1 MNSLRDLRIGTKIY
15 LVSTITI
22 LIFVVSLVW
31 LYTDYRH
38 QIYTSVEKKLA
49 ASVDTAWG
57 IIDHYSKLVGNG
69 HSLEEAQE
77 LAKNTIKDLRFE
89 GDAYF
94 WINDTQPRMIMHA
107 TNPKLDGEDLSNMA
121 DPDGV
126 KIFVEMVKATAKT
139 GAGTVHYQWNKPGHS
154 TPQPKVSFV
163 KKHPGWNWII
173 GSGVYVD
180 DVAAQVNKV
189 YYTILGI
196 IAGCALISIM
206 LIFLLA
212 RSIARPLQA
221 TVNQIEEIEKGR
233 YQHRLNLNR
242 KDEIGKL
249 AAAMDSLTNSFET
262 VILPMLDQL
271 AKGDISFQPVP
282 RDESDGPQVAL
293 KKVSDNLNETMG
305 TIQNSAKQI
314 TAASGQVS
322 DASQALSQG
331 ATESAASLEEISSS
345 LNQLSGQTRHNAE
358 SASQVN
364 MLSSEAKQGAEDGNN
379 KMKAM
384 VAAMKDISDAGQ
396 NINKII
402 KVIDE
407 IAFQTNLLALNAAVE
422 AARAGQHGKGF
433 AVVAEEVRNLAARS
447 AKAASETAELIA
459 GSVEKTDHGAAI
471 AQQTATALEGIF
483 SSVTK
488 VSDLAEEIATASNE
502 QAEGIGQINQGLGQ
516 IDQVIQ
522 QNTAT
527 AEESAAASEELSS
540 QAEEL
545 LSMLSRFV
553 LKGEAPTQ
561 SVLTPRIE
569 ISKPVKPHA
578 RAQKP
583 GLKAPENNG
592 WDQLDNHNKKP
603 VIALDDADF
612 GKY

>member
-1 MNSLRDLRIGTKIY
+1 MNFFNNLRIGSKIY
-15 LVSTITI
+15 LVSAITA
-22 LIFVVSLVW
+22 LIFVASLIW

-38 QIYTSVEKKLA
+38 QIYVSVEKKLA
-49 ASVDTAWG
+49 ASVETAWG
-57 IIDHYSKLVGNG
+57 IIDHYSKEAGGKYTV
-69 HSLEEAQE
+69 EEAQE
-77 LAKNTIKDLRFE
+77 LAKSTIRNLRFE

-94 WINDTQPRMIMHA
+94 WINDTGPTMIMHA
-107 TNPKLDGEDLSNMA
+107 TNPKLDGQDLSTMT

-126 KIFVEMVKATAKT
+126 RIFVEMVKATAAT

-154 TPQPKVSFV
+154 DPQPKISFV
-163 KKHPGWNWII
+163 KKHPDWNWII

-180 DVAAQVNKV
+180 DLAAMVNKV
-189 YYTILGI
+189 FYTILAVV
-196 IAGCALISIM
+196 AGCLLISVV

-212 RSIARPLQA
+212 RSIAKPMQA
-221 TVNQIEEIEKGR
+221 TVDMIEEIEQGR
-233 YQHRLNLNR
+233 YQRRLNIR
-242 KDEIGKL
+242 RRDEIGKL
-249 AAAMDSLTNSFET
+249 ATAMDKLTDNFEK

-271 AKGDISFQPVP
+271 AHGDITFSPVP
-282 RDESDGPQVAL
+282 RDAFDGPQVAL
-293 KKVSDNLNETMG
+293 RRVSDNLNETMSI
-305 TIQNSAKQI
+305 IQNSAKQI
-314 TAASGQVS
+314 NAASGQVS

-358 SASQVN
+358 NASQVN
-364 MLSSEAKQGAEDGNN
+364 LLSSEAKQVAEDGNS
-379 KMKAM
+379 KMQRM
-384 VAAMKDISDAGQ
+384 VAAMSDISDAGQ

-459 GSVEKTDHGAAI
+459 GSVEKTEHGADI
-471 AQQTATALEGIF
+471 ANQTAASLEAIF
-483 SSVTK
+483 TSVSK
-488 VSDLAEEIATASNE
+488 VSDLAEEIAAASNE
-502 QAEGIGQINQGLGQ
+502 QAEGIGQINEGLGQ
-516 IDQVIQ
+516 IDTVIQ

-527 AEESAAASEELSS
+527 AEESAAAAEELSS

-545 LSMLSRFV
+545 LNMLSQFHLRSQASSPAV
-553 LKGEAPTQ
+553 VSYQNKSQSRPHSAPAKAKSREA
-561 SVLTPRIE
+561 S
-569 ISKPVKPHA
+569 A
-578 RAQKP
+578 RAEWGSHSAEGAQ
-583 GLKAPENNG
+583 
-592 WDQLDNHNKKP
+592 P